1 MYNLVGL
8 ISRDN
13 KVNLYT
19 LTFFK
24 IIDIPGDV
32 NFAGFIRNLYISNKK
47 YKNCLHK
54 SINSLVFL
62 SSFLCLLSIFAYSVM
77 ITYSFR
83 HIAILT
89 GHLCILSSLRAMK
102 YRRTCDRKRSVY
114 QENVGTVDASNYFSL
129 LW

>member
-1 MYNLVGL
+1 MFYYVQF
-8 ISRDN
+8 SRTN
-13 KVNLYT
+13 FKVNLST
-19 LTFFK
+19 LTFFE
-24 IIDIPGDV
+24 IIDIPGDI
-32 NFAGFIRNLYISNKK
+32 NFVGFIRNLYISNKK

-62 SSFLCLLSIFAYSVM
+62 ISFLCLLSIFAYSVM

-102 YRRTCDRKRSVY
+102 YRRTCDGKRSVY
-114 QENVGTVDASNYFSL
+114 QENVGIVDASNYFSL
-129 LW
+129 L